1 MGFPVATAY
10 YKKRELCKVTSRPKG
25 SNLFGATNKLSFCAE
40 YRLYLKLCHSFSDFI
55 KCKGKKLVIVIDING
70 ECSKPCRNCQ
80 KFFTIKLPFC
90 KMKYKEKGE
99 FKQSNPVF
107 IDSKYSKGFS
117 RLKW

>member
-1 MGFPVATAY
+1 MGFPVASAY
-10 YKKRELCKVTSRPKG
+10 YKNNEICTYTSRSKG
-25 SNLFGATNKLSFCAE
+25 YNLFGATNKLSFCAE
-40 YRLYLKLCHSFSDFI
+40 YRLYQKLCHSFPDFI
-55 KCKGKKLVIVIDING
+55 KRKGKKLVIVIDING

-80 KFFTIKLPFC
+80 KFFTSKLPFC

-99 FKQSNPVF
+99 FKQSNPGF